1 MQPGTRKPCLVN
13 LGFELAAGDSLG
25 IIGASGSGK
34 STLARLL
41 VGVATPA
48 AGKVRLDGAE
58 LQQWDKGLLGAH
70 IGYLPQDVQLFAG
83 SIAENIARLGEVD
96 SSLVVA
102 AARLAG
108 VHELILKLPNGYD
121 TQLGEGGAGLSGGQR
136 QRIGLARALYGL
148 PALIVLDEPNSNLDD
163 VGERALLE
171 AIKQVKAQQR
181 TLILI
186 THKSSLLAAVDK
198 LLVLQNGQMQA
209 FGPTARV
216 LQDLQRSH
224 KPAGIPTP
232 TPALRSAA
240 SVSMSYGT
248 PRS

>member
-1 MQPGTRKPCLVN
+1 M
-13 LGFELAAGDSLG
+13 
-25 IIGASGSGK
+25 
-34 STLARLL
+34 
-41 VGVATPA
+41 
-48 AGKVRLDGAE
+48 
-58 LQQWDKGLLGAH
+58 
-70 IGYLPQDVQLFAG
+70 
-83 SIAENIARLGEVD
+83 
-96 SSLVVA
+96 
-102 AARLAG
+102 
-108 VHELILKLPNGYD
+108 
-121 TQLGEGGAGLSGGQR
+121 
-136 QRIGLARALYGL
+136 YGL

-163 VGERALLE
+163 FGERALLE

-232 TPALRSAA
+232 TPTSALRSAA